1 MKAQHIPALD
11 GLRGV
16 AVLAVIGYHYD
27 MLHLSGG
34 FLGVDLFFVLSGFLI
49 TSLLVNEHR
58 SSDNIN
64 FRAFWVRRF
73 RRLMPASLLVL
84 ATVSIWSWSQVEAI
98 QLRSLRMDLMATLG
112 YVANWRFIASGQSYF
127 DLFSEASPLRHAWSL
142 AIEEQ
147 FYVVWP
153 LIVWLILR
161 KTKLGERGLLAFCAV
176 AGAASTVL
184 MSVLYS
190 QADPSRSYYGTDTR
204 AAQLLVGAGLAVLA
218 VRHPKAWSPTAASQ
232 VLTASAIAIAM
243 AFLFVDDQESFLYH
257 GGFLAFA
264 LIAGVGVL
272 ASTRTTHGILYRL
285 LASRGLRYVGRISYG
300 LYLWHWPVQI
310 AISDSHTSLNGV
322 PLRGAQLLVTF
333 ACSAISFHFIES
345 PIRFRTRWGVLTRQR
360 GLAFAAT
367 SVIVVAG
374 LSIAATTGA
383 KAPPDYLTAPQSDVL
398 SVGDFDLD
406 SVPSSST
413 TATVVRPVSSVPSWR
428 ALGRTVFIG
437 DSVAASLQTA
447 LNIEAKKR
455 GLKFIARTRPGCG
468 VLVGAPATSEGKLFS
483 WSQLCSDLTP
493 EYMKKAVINSTPD
506 TIVWLSS
513 WEAGPRF
520 YNGVLYQPATPE
532 FRQHILDRLD
542 EQISTITANGAMVY
556 LVTNSPRANENS
568 LHFSDPLIDTL
579 EENLND
585 IYRDYVAAH
594 PTQAAIVNLA
604 SVVCPY
610 TPCPAQVGGVTL
622 RPRDGGHFAGDGPTW
637 VAPRLLDLLEHAVP
651 R

>member
-1 MKAQHIPALD
+1 
-11 GLRGV
+11 
-16 AVLAVIGYHYD
+16 
-27 MLHLSGG
+27 
-34 FLGVDLFFVLSGFLI
+34 
-49 TSLLVNEHR
+49 
-58 SSDNIN
+58 
-64 FRAFWVRRF
+64 
-73 RRLMPASLLVL
+73 MPASLLVL

-153 LIVWLILR
+153 LTVWLILR

-218 VRHPKAWSPTAASQ
+218 VRHPKAWSPTVASQ

-322 PLRGAQLLVTF
+322 PLRVAQLLVTF

-360 GLAFAAT
+360 GLAFAAA

-413 TATVVRPVSSVPSWR
+413 TLNESVLTRPSWR
-428 ALGRTVFIG
+428 APGRTVFIG

-493 EYMKKAVINSTPD
+493 EYMKKAVINSAPN

>member
-1 MKAQHIPALD
+1 MKTQHIPALD

-27 MLHLSGG
+27 MLHLVGG

-58 SSDNIN
+58 NTDNIN
-64 FRAFWVRRF
+64 FKTFWVRRF
-73 RRLMPASLLVL
+73 RRLMPASLLLL

-127 DLFSEASPLRHAWSL
+127 DFFSEASPLRHAWSL

-161 KTKLGERGLLAFCAV
+161 KTKLGERVLLVFCIV
-176 AGAASTVL
+176 AGLASAAL

-218 VRHPKAWSPTAASQ
+218 VRHPKAWSPTVASQ
-232 VLTASAIAIAM
+232 VLTAAAIAIAA
-243 AFLFVDDQESFLYH
+243 AFLFVDDQESLLYH
-257 GGFLAFA
+257 GGFLAFS

-285 LASRGLRYVGRISYG
+285 LASRGLRYIGRISYG

-310 AISDSHTSLNGV
+310 AISDSRTSLNGV
-322 PLRGAQLLVTF
+322 PLRVAQLLVTL

-360 GLAFAAT
+360 GLAFAVT

-383 KAPPDYLTAPQSDVL
+383 KTPPDYLTAPQSDVL
-398 SVGDFDLD
+398 SVGDFNLD
-406 SVPSSST
+406 SAPPSST
-413 TATVVRPVSSVPSWR
+413 NATAVTPVSSMPSWR

-437 DSVAASLQTA
+437 DSIAASLQTA

-468 VLVGAPATSEGKLFS
+468 VLVGAPATSEGKPFS

-493 EYMKKAVINSTPD
+493 EYIRQAAINSKPN

-520 YNGVLYQPATPE
+520 YNGVLYQAATPE

-542 EQISTITANGAMVY
+542 EQVSAITANGAMVY
-556 LVTNSPRANENS
+556 FVTNSQRANDNS
-568 LHFSDPLIDTL
+568 LNFSDPLVDKL
-579 EENLND
+579 EEDLND

-594 PTQAAIVNLA
+594 PTQAAVVDLA

-622 RPRDGGHFAGDGPTW
+622 RPRDGGHFEGDGPTW
-637 VAPRLLDLLEHAVP
+637 IAPRLLDLLEHAVP
-651 R
+651 L

>member
-1 MKAQHIPALD
+1 
-11 GLRGV
+11 
-16 AVLAVIGYHYD
+16 VLV
-27 MLHLSGG
+27 
-34 FLGVDLFFVLSGFLI
+34 
-49 TSLLVNEHR
+49 
-58 SSDNIN
+58 
-64 FRAFWVRRF
+64 
-73 RRLMPASLLVL
+73 
-84 ATVSIWSWSQVEAI
+84 
-98 QLRSLRMDLMATLG
+98 
-112 YVANWRFIASGQSYF
+112 
-127 DLFSEASPLRHAWSL
+127 
-142 AIEEQ
+142 
-147 FYVVWP
+147 
-153 LIVWLILR
+153 
-161 KTKLGERGLLAFCAV
+161 
-176 AGAASTVL
+176 
-184 MSVLYS
+184 
-190 QADPSRSYYGTDTR
+190 
-204 AAQLLVGAGLAVLA
+204 

-232 VLTASAIAIAM
+232 VLTVSAITIAM

-272 ASTRTTHGILYRL
+272 ASTRTTHGILHRL
-285 LASRGLRYVGRISYG
+285 LASGGLRYVGRISYG

-310 AISDSHTSLNGV
+310 AISDSRTSLNGV
-322 PLRGAQLLVTF
+322 PLRVTQLLVTF

-360 GLAFAAT
+360 GLAFAAA

-398 SVGDFDLD
+398 AVGDFDLD

-413 TATVVRPVSSVPSWR
+413 VATVVRPVSSMPSWR

-468 VLVGAPATSEGKLFS
+468 VLIGAPATSEGKLFS

-493 EYMKKAVINSTPD
+493 EYMKKAVINSAPN

-532 FRQHILDRLD
+532 FRQHILERLD

-568 LHFSDPLIDTL
+568 LHFSDPLIDKL
-579 EENLND
+579 EEDLNK
-585 IYRDYVAAH
+585 IYQNYVAAH
-594 PTQAAIVNLA
+594 PTQAAIVDLA
-604 SVVCPY
+604 SIVCPY
-610 TPCPAQVGGVTL
+610 APCPAQVGGVTL
-622 RPRDGGHFAGDGPTW
+622 RPRDGGHFGGDGPTW

>member
-1 MKAQHIPALD
+1 M
-11 GLRGV
+11 
-16 AVLAVIGYHYD
+16 
-27 MLHLSGG
+27 
-34 FLGVDLFFVLSGFLI
+34 
-49 TSLLVNEHR
+49 
-58 SSDNIN
+58 
-64 FRAFWVRRF
+64 
-73 RRLMPASLLVL
+73 
-84 ATVSIWSWSQVEAI
+84 
-98 QLRSLRMDLMATLG
+98 
-112 YVANWRFIASGQSYF
+112 
-127 DLFSEASPLRHAWSL
+127 
-142 AIEEQ
+142 
-147 FYVVWP
+147 
-153 LIVWLILR
+153 
-161 KTKLGERGLLAFCAV
+161 
-176 AGAASTVL
+176 
-184 MSVLYS
+184 
-190 QADPSRSYYGTDTR
+190 
-204 AAQLLVGAGLAVLA
+204 
-218 VRHPKAWSPTAASQ
+218 
-232 VLTASAIAIAM
+232 
-243 AFLFVDDQESFLYH
+243 
-257 GGFLAFA
+257 
-264 LIAGVGVL
+264 
-272 ASTRTTHGILYRL
+272 
-285 LASRGLRYVGRISYG
+285 
-300 LYLWHWPVQI
+300 
-310 AISDSHTSLNGV
+310 
-322 PLRGAQLLVTF
+322 
-333 ACSAISFHFIES
+333 
-345 PIRFRTRWGVLTRQR
+345 
-360 GLAFAAT
+360 
-367 SVIVVAG
+367 
-374 LSIAATTGA
+374 
-383 KAPPDYLTAPQSDVL
+383 
-398 SVGDFDLD
+398 
-406 SVPSSST
+406 
-413 TATVVRPVSSVPSWR
+413 PSWR